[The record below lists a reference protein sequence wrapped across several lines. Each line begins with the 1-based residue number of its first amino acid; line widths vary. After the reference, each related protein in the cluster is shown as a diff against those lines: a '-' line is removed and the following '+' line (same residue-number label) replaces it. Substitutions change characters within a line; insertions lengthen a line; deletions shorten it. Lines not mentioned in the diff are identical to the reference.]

1 MYSFAICI
9 LKTKKYKE
17 NLNNQAKILL
27 GTMYVSLF
35 LIETRLLR
43 KFRFDINFLLI
54 LISFQLKT
62 RTTVNLLSWETC

>member
-27 GTMYVSLF
+27 GTMYVSLC

-62 RTTVNLLSWETC
+62 RTTVNLLS

>member
-1 MYSFAICI
+1 MYSFSICI
-9 LKTKKYKE
+9 QKQKKYKE

-35 LIETRLLR
+35 LIETRLVR
-43 KFRFDINFLLI
+43 NFRFDIIFLLI

-62 RTTVNLLSWETC
+62 RTTVNLLS

>member
-35 LIETRLLR
+35 LIETRLVR
-43 KFRFDINFLLI
+43 KFRFDIIFLLI

-62 RTTVNLLSWETC
+62 RTTVNLLS